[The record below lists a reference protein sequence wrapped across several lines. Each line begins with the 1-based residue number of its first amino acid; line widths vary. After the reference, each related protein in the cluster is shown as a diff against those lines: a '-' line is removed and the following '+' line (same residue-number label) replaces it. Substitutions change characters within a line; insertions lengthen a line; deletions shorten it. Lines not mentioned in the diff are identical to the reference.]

1 MSTNQSVKRAFSILK
16 IVSVSPD
23 GVGVTEISRPA
34 NLNKSTVSRM
44 LSTLEEVGAVE
55 RLPGREGFVL
65 GDEIAL
71 MAARISYPRNLIT
84 IARPFLLEL
93 AQTTGETVNLCI
105 PDGDLAHYIDQID
118 SQYNLQIRDWTGYRI
133 PVHASCDGKLYLAH
147 WPAELIE
154 EYLSHPLQSFSE
166 NTITNPD
173 KLRAHL
179 AEIRHR
185 GLSWTYGEYEVGI
198 VGISVP
204 IWGANGQII
213 ASLCVGGPGFRFPP
227 EGEAEQIAEFM
238 KELSRRIATRLR
250 D

>member
-1 MSTNQSVKRAFSILK
+1 MSTNQSVIRAFSILK
-16 IVSVSPD
+16 IVSARPD
-23 GVGVTEISRPA
+23 GVGVTEIA
-34 NLNKSTVSRM
+34 KQTNLNKSTVSRM
-44 LSTLEEVGAVE
+44 LATLAEVGAVE
-55 RLPGREGFVL
+55 RLPGREGFIL

-71 MAARISYPRNLIT
+71 MASRISYPRNLIT

-93 AQTTGETVNLCI
+93 AQFTGETINLCV

-118 SQYNLQIRDWTGYRI
+118 SHYNLQIRDWTGYKI

-147 WPAELIE
+147 WPDEKIE

-173 KLRAHL
+173 EMRSHL
-179 AEIRHR
+179 AEIRYR
-185 GLSWTYGEYEVGI
+185 GHSWTYGEYEVGI

-204 IWGANGQII
+204 VWGEDERIV

-227 EGEAEQIAEFM
+227 EGEMEKVIGLM
-238 KELSRRIATRLR
+238 KDLSRQIATRLVF
-250 D
+250 